1 MDLASEGA
9 RAELVSAAKSE
20 EPPRDLT
27 GRERAL
33 HEFAVKL
40 TKTPGSMTQEDLVPL
55 RQSGLDDAGIL
66 DVCQVV
72 AYFNYINRLAD
83 GLGVDLEAF
92 MPPPKK

>member
-1 MDLASEGA
+1 MTPEDLA
-9 RAELVSAAKSE
+9 
-20 EPPRDLT
+20 
-27 GRERAL
+27 
-33 HEFAVKL
+33 
-40 TKTPGSMTQEDLVPL
+40 PL
-55 RQSGLDDAGIL
+55 RQAGLDDAGIL